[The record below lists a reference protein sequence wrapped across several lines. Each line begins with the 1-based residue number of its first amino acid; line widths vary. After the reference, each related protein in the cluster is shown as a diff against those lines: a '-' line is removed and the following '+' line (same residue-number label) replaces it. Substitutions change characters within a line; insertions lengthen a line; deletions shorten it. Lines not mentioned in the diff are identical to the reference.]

1 MQQLCQKGK
10 AKGIFQLAAF
20 ACFIYRLSETF
31 IRFSETLMKQINKP
45 LSEWLT
51 RQSLQPL
58 FLKLLALCD
67 DSGLYIVDQDQQV
80 VLWSRGAE
88 QLTGLNAGDSIGKI
102 CLPEYAI
109 NEGGGYQ
116 KQLIK
121 SSQTDQYHFEL
132 EKITQA
138 LYDLE
143 GVFTGGLGLLLP
155 ASEQAA
161 MPKEASAPRQPLH
174 ALPYLLHP
182 CSRAHAPRL
191 RPVGEVFEPDEQ
203 SFQGLLSRSP
213 AMQAVFQIIQNAAET
228 EATVLVRGESG
239 SGKELVAKAIHDLSA
254 RRNAPFL
261 AINCAALSSSL
272 LDSELFGHVRGAFT
286 GAVKDHS
293 GLFQRA
299 HGGTLFLDEVAELP
313 LELQAKLLRVI
324 QERNFIPVGGD
335 RSIDVDVR
343 IVAATHR
350 SLREEVKM
358 GRFREDL
365 MYRLRVVPIFI
376 PPLRERREDIGLLIW
391 HFIQQHNADNFRKI
405 EKIDPQA
412 MRALLDYAWP
422 GNIRELHNVV
432 EYAFAVGRG
441 TTLRWSELPPEFRE
455 PRTVGSQPA
464 QNTLLSADEESAA
477 IRQALEQS
485 NGKVSQAARTLGMSR
500 ATFWRKRQIY
510 GI

>member
-1 MQQLCQKGK
+1 V
-10 AKGIFQLAAF
+10 
-20 ACFIYRLSETF
+20 
-31 IRFSETLMKQINKP
+31 KQINKP
-45 LSEWLT
+45 LSDWLT
-51 RQSLQPL
+51 HQPLQPL

-67 DSGLYIVDQDQQV
+67 GTGLYIVDRDQQV
-80 VLWSRGAE
+80 IHWSLGAE
-88 QLTGLNAGDSIGKI
+88 QLTGLAADDITGKT

-109 NEGGGYQ
+109 AEGSEHK

-121 SSQTDQYHFEL
+121 SSQAAGHEIEL
-132 EKITQA
+132 ERIIQV
-138 LYDLE
+138 LYDQD
-143 GVFTGGLGLLLP
+143 GAFAGGLGLLLP
-155 ASEQAA
+155 ASGQAA
-161 MPKEASAPRQPLH
+161 STALPKESPP
-174 ALPYLLHP
+174 
-182 CSRAHAPRL
+182 
-191 RPVGEVFEPDEQ
+191 PDRRQ

-213 AMQAVFQIIQNAAET
+213 AMQAVFQIIRNAAET

-376 PPLRERREDIGLLIW
+376 PPLRERREDISLLIW
-391 HFIQQHNADNFRKI
+391 HFIQQHNADNFRQI

-412 MRALLDYAWP
+412 MRTLLDYAWP

-441 TTLRWSELPPEFRE
+441 TTLRCSELPPEFRE
-455 PRTVGSQPA
+455 QRNIEPQSM
-464 QNTLLSADEESAA
+464 QNTPLSADEESAA

-485 NGKVSQAARTLGMSR
+485 NGKVTQAARTLGMSR
-500 ATFWRKRQIY
+500 ATFWRKRKIY
-510 GI
+510 GV